1 MKLIVLGK
9 YGPFPP
15 AGGACSGYLLEHEGF
30 YVLLDCGNGVLSR
43 LQKFTG
49 IDKLGAVILSHLHS
63 DHISDLFILR
73 YALQMERERGLNDTP
88 LLLIAPEEPAE
99 DYARLAYKNV
109 FKIEPIRPEKMIDVG
124 PFRFSFL
131 RTVHTIPCFAVSV
144 SLHGT
149 KKLVYSADTEYF
161 QEFVPFADNA
171 DLLLCESNFL
181 TEDLCKGAKN
191 HLSAS
196 QAAAIACEAG
206 VQTLL
211 LTHLLPFKNKKDY
224 LDEASEFFKNVF
236 TAEEGTVYN
245 I

>member
-1 MKLIVLGK
+1 M
-9 YGPFPP
+9 
-15 AGGACSGYLLEHEGF
+15 CQ
-30 YVLLDCGNGVLSR
+30 LLDWGNVVLSR
-43 LQKFTG
+43 YQNFSG